1 MLFVATA
8 GLLTACSSDDDNTIG
23 GDVQAPAETPRLI
36 TVEVSEQPFDD
47 TQGKARQTR
56 ADATTTET
64 LSSFSMHG
72 VYESQSTDYT
82 VSKSGDTW
90 TVDPNSWPGGTDNNG
105 ETPFY
110 AHTHGTFNLNSG
122 TPYVRFMIQE
132 NASDQYD
139 LLVAQNS
146 ATYNNSKGTG
156 NVSLRF
162 KHACAAV
169 AFNVQI
175 TNTLSGKLTN
185 GTLTVNSIVLRNV
198 YNDGKYYFGS
208 GWQDVNY
215 EKVNG
220 QEKKANYTLS
230 NSNITV
236 GTGLQALSSND
247 IFIIPQERI
256 ANGTN
261 DMYLEIKYSGK
272 TEPAII
278 PLDVDWQAGYKYTI
292 DIKLGT
298 SLINV

>member
-1 MLFVATA
+1 M
-8 GLLTACSSDDDNTIG
+8 
-23 GDVQAPAETPRLI
+23 QAPAETPRLI